1 MVTFS
6 GTVQSDFMKSV
17 SIEDAKKPSLV
28 NYAATD
34 FATLTNSLVDYIKTV
49 YPLDYHNFAE
59 SDLGVMLIELV
70 AYMGSVMSLKA
81 DMLANENFLRTS
93 RKRKSI
99 KKLLEL
105 IGIRVKG
112 PISSAA
118 NARIVLG
125 TAPWK
130 DTGGAA
136 VAGGE
141 EISILPASRVFTTTS
156 PEDGGILTYTLYKVL
171 PTGLADLPNALG
183 SIALK
188 GSEASND
195 ASTVFTNLVLLEGVL
210 TVEEGTFT
218 TAQAVKT
225 VSLAGSPVVEGSTEV
240 FVKGDSTTSGAYKLV
255 DNVFFASGPA
265 DKVFQVVYDD
275 SFGATVVFGDN
286 TLGVSPAAGD
296 TYTVIYRIGGG
307 GRGNISNEVI
317 NAVVTTTSGSSEVLG
332 VLENTSIGTGGADA
346 ETLAHAKRYAPLNF
360 RRQDRLVTL
369 RDMKAF
375 SNSYVGKYGSTG
387 KTTAATRKA
396 FSSANI
402 IDVYVLEKASD
413 FQLRRATPTFKYDLL
428 NAMNDKKMITDEII
442 VVDGLIRTMDLVV
455 TLRVDKELLTIQ
467 EIVKAKARNVI
478 LDYFKVDNN
487 DFGKPFIPEELNR
500 RIFDVDEIRYSTVD
514 NIDSVIKVEYNEIIQ
529 LNNLSIN
536 IVGV

>member
-6 GTVQSDFMKSV
+6 GTVESDFMKSV
-17 SIEDAKKPSLV
+17 ATEDARKPSLI
-28 NYAATD
+28 NFAATD
-34 FATLTNSLVDYIKTV
+34 FTTLTNSLVDYIKAV

-105 IGIRVKG
+105 IGVRMKG

-118 NARIVLG
+118 NAKITLG
-125 TAPWK
+125 LAPWK
-130 DTGGAA
+130 D
-136 VAGGE
+136 AGGE
-141 EISILPASRVFTTTS
+141 ELSILPANRTFTTTS

-171 PTGLADLPNALG
+171 PTGIVDMPNSTGNITLYG
-183 SIALK
+183 N
-188 GSEASND
+188 EASG
-195 ASTVFTNLVLLEGVL
+195 STSGTFENITLLEGVL
-210 TVEEGTFT
+210 TVEEGIFT
-218 TAQAVKT
+218 TTQSVKT
-225 VSLAGSPVVEGSTEV
+225 ISLTNAPVVEGSVEV
-240 FVKGDSTTSGAYKLV
+240 YVNGDSTTSGAYTPV
-255 DNVFFASGPA
+255 DNVFFASGPS
-265 DKVFQVVYDD
+265 DKVFQIVYDE
-275 SFGATVVFGDN
+275 SYGAAVVFGDN
-286 TLGVSPAAGD
+286 TLGVSPATGD
-296 TYTVIYRIGGG
+296 TYTVLYRVGGG
-307 GRGNISNEVI
+307 SRGNIANEVI
-317 NAVVTTTSGSSEVLG
+317 NAIITTTSGSTDVVG
-332 VLENTSIGTGGADA
+332 VLENTSQGTGGADA
-346 ETLAHAKRYAPLNF
+346 ETLAHAKKYAPLNF

-369 RDMKAF
+369 QDIKAF

-413 FQLRRATPTFKYDLL
+413 FQLRRATPMFKYELL
-428 NAMNDKKMITDEII
+428 QNMNDKKMITDEIV
-442 VVDGLIRTMDLVV
+442 VVDGLIRTLDLVV
-455 TLRVDKELLTIQ
+455 SLRIDKELLTNQ
-467 EIVKAKARNVI
+467 EGVKARARDIV
-478 LDYFKVDNN
+478 LDYFKVDSN

-500 RIFDVDEIRYSTVD
+500 RIFDIDEIRYSTID
-514 NIDSVIKVEYNEIIQ
+514 NVPSAIKVEYNEIIQ

-536 IVGV
+536 IIPV